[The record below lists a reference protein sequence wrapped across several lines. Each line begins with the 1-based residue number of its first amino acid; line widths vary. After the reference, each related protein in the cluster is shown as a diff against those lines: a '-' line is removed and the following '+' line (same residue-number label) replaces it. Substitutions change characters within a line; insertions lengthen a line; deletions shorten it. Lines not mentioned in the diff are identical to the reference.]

1 MAVFSSRQHTHIALA
16 VPKKNGDKLPLIK
29 HIKVHPADMFFSDLA
44 NLLCHGE
51 TINVGDKS
59 FYLISHLSVT
69 GKKYGAAAIIRKLL
83 NDVEPEAFNSN
94 LHDMATQLNTIR
106 QKHEVGA

>member
-1 MAVFSSRQHTHIALA
+1 MAVFSSKQHTHIALA
-16 VPKKNGDKLPLIK
+16 MPKQNGDKLPLIK
-29 HIKVHPADMFFSDLA
+29 HIMVNSADTFISDLA

-59 FYLISHLSVT
+59 FYLISHLSVA

-83 NDVEPEAFNSN
+83 SETDPEPFNSN
-94 LHDMATQLNTIR
+94 LHGMAMQLNETR
-106 QKHEVGA
+106 RKYEVGA